1 MKAYTTPLGLVGAA
15 LIVAGGLAYLLNAE
29 SGSIG
34 LFNLALGTLMVAA
47 AGLLNPAL
55 FRQYGRWLNA
65 FWGGIMV
72 FGIVAM
78 VNFLGN
84 RYPERFDLTEGQL
97 HSLADLT
104 VETLKALDRD
114 VHALAFMEGGE
125 NAELELLLAELET
138 YNTRF
143 SYEFIDPDRDPRRT
157 EDYGIRRYDTLVLES
172 GDKQQQ
178 ITELEEREIVNSLL
192 KLTRE
197 RQDRIYLTVGHGE
210 RQLASQPD
218 GLEQLK
224 AQLGAINYAVEDSLF
239 LAREGAVPEDCAVL
253 VVAGPRTPLFPVE
266 VEAIRS
272 YLAAGGAV
280 LLLLDPLADSGLA
293 ELLDEWGV
301 AVGDDFVIDT
311 SGIGSLFGLD
321 FTTPVALSYGDHP
334 VTRKHQGVMTF
345 FQLGRSVHFDE
356 GSGRE

>member
-1 MKAYTTPLGLVGAA
+1 M
-15 LIVAGGLAYLLNAE
+15 
-29 SGSIG
+29 
-34 LFNLALGTLMVAA
+34 
-47 AGLLNPAL
+47 
-55 FRQYGRWLNA
+55 
-65 FWGGIMV
+65 
-72 FGIVAM
+72 
-78 VNFLGN
+78 
-84 RYPERFDLTEGQL
+84 TEGRL
-97 HSLADLT
+97 HSLSDLT

-210 RQLASQPD
+210 RRLANQPD
-218 GLEQLK
+218 GLEQLQ
-224 AQLGAINYAVEDSLF
+224 AQLGAIDYAVEDSLF

-253 VVAGPRTPLFPVE
+253 VIAGPRTPFFPLE

-321 FTTPVALSYGDHP
+321 LLRRSPSLTATIRSRAS
-334 VTRKHQGVMTF
+334 TRA
-345 FQLGRSVHFDE
+345 
-356 GSGRE
+356 